1 MVKSIRLTIQELKDE
16 VYNDVIQEYSEL
28 SEVLN
33 GDELQYV
40 VGLIV
45 DDIIKQEIN
54 K

>member
-1 MVKSIRLTIQELKDE
+1 MRSFRLTIQELKDE
-16 VYNDVIQEYSEL
+16 VYHDVIQEYSEL
-28 SEVLN
+28 SEVLT

>member
-1 MVKSIRLTIQELKDE
+1 MRGFKLTIQELKDE
-16 VYNDVIQEYSEL
+16 VYHDVIQEYSEL
-28 SEVLN
+28 SEVLT

-45 DDIIKQEIN
+45 DDIIKQELN